1 MKALCFAATL
11 LTCSAL
17 AHAEDESEIGG
28 LDETL
33 FAKELWTTSLADLK
47 ARFEPEETE
56 EDEDLSE
63 DIKAQ
68 LEEKLREQGI
78 DIVIGEEAEDG
89 AFAWLSSEKR
99 GIRAPKGS
107 FTIGEEDIGEVI
119 IRTKDGTN
127 PSDITISLFNRGD
140 DGLIRISEYEERL
153 GEWKQ
158 LLTEKLGER
167 PNSRDSRGAVETT
180 GWMWK
185 HDGVAWLLE
194 GSKSRRE
201 NRAEFIRLRVA
212 PLNASG
218 TRSSGKMVRRSSLDD
233 NVVKGEGGDVYIKG
247 IPMVDQGDK
256 GYCVV
261 ASVERVARYYGAE
274 VDQHELA
281 QLAQT
286 DNSGTSAEDMEKAF
300 KKLTGKIH
308 ARTLRHIDFD
318 DRQFEKDF
326 KSYNRIAKRE
336 GVWYDERDFDDWYLD
351 PRFFWMKA
359 DKEVFRDM
367 KVEQAQYD
375 HFNRKIKEYIDQG
388 IPLAW
393 TLYLGMFKEGDL
405 PQSYGGHMR
414 LIIGYNEEKEEV
426 IYSDSWGEGHG
437 MKKMPAGNAWCMT
450 TGLYSMVPNR

>member
-1 MKALCFAATL
+1 MNYSIAAATL
-11 LTCSAL
+11 LACAPL
-17 AHAEDESEIGG
+17 VQAAEKSKTQA
-28 LDETL
+28 LDEVL
-33 FAKELWTTSLADLK
+33 FGNALWTTSLADLK
-47 ARFEPEETE
+47 AKYDPEPEKK
-56 EDEDLSE
+56 DEGDDE
-63 DIKAQ
+63 IKKELQ
-68 LEEKLREQGI
+68 RKLKEKGF
-78 DIVIGEEAEDG
+78 DVVIGDDDEEG
-89 AFAWLSSEKR
+89 AFQWLSAEKD
-99 GIRAPKGS
+99 GIRAPRNQFTISEK
-107 FTIGEEDIGEVI
+107 TIGEVV

-127 PSDITISLFNRGD
+127 PSDITILMFNRGD
-140 DGLIRISEYEERL
+140 DGLMRLSEHDAL
-153 GEWKQ
+153 LVEWQ
-158 LLTEKLGER
+158 QILTEKLGAR
-167 PNSRDSRGAVETT
+167 PEPRDSKGAVETT

-185 HDGVAWLLE
+185 KDNVAWLLE

-201 NRAEFIRLRVA
+201 NRAEFIRLRIA

-218 TRSSGKMVRRSSLDD
+218 TRDSGTTARRSSLGE
-233 NVVKGEGGDVYIKG
+233 NVTKGEEGDVYIKG

-261 ASVERVARYYGAE
+261 ASVERVARYFGQD

-281 QLAQT
+281 QLANT
-286 DNSGTSAEDMEKAF
+286 DDNGTDADDMQDAF

-308 ARTLRHIDFD
+308 VRTLKHLDFD

-336 GVWYDERDFDDWYLD
+336 GVWYDERDFDEWYLD

-367 KVEQAQYD
+367 KVEQAQYAL
-375 HFNRKIKEYIDQG
+375 FNRKVHEYVDQG

-405 PQSYGGHMR
+405 PQSFGGHMR
-414 LIIGYNEEKEEV
+414 LIIGYNDAKSEI
-426 IYSDSWGEGHG
+426 IYTDSWGEGHA
-437 MKKMPAGNAWCMT
+437 MKKMPASNAWCMT